1 MKTNYPICL
10 VISTLGDEGIKYA
23 YNSKI
28 FNKRDLEV
36 MDLITTV
43 MHVLHLSF
51 KGRKLPPISVIP
63 DKCKRGIDGVRHFFV
78 ANDTKTVAEWCL
90 CNRDIT
96 QPLFEKYGFDVT
108 ATVHGSF
115 SELGPRTCRNEKWGL
130 LLSDLFAQ
138 CEEISYRVV

>member
-108 ATVHGSF
+108 ATVHGRSQNWDQEPAEMRNGDSYYQIF
-115 SELGPRTCRNEKWGL
+115 STSVKRYPIE
-130 LLSDLFAQ
+130 
-138 CEEISYRVV
+138 